1 MEPKKFRA
9 LCAGGDARG
18 VSEAVEAEP
27 WLAQD
32 GDALR
37 AAAEAGW
44 AEVVRALLGAGA
56 AADAEGGARRP
67 LLRALAPAHPKH
79 EGHAGVVEALV
90 EAGADLETPGNYQ
103 SYGPL
108 RLAAACGV
116 RALVEPLLAGLRACL
131 VEPDPHERAAL
142 YDLGGLSRALEADPS
157 QVHALDAV
165 GRTPLHAVAGSRLWR
180 GGPEE
185 QAASLAVAARLW
197 EAGAE
202 VDAPQRLAG
211 KHHGTPLWWVC
222 SFGRDPG
229 LATWLLERGAS
240 PKGCMLVALWHPDE
254 ALGRLL
260 LAHGGEIEERDV
272 RGFTVLQ
279 HLLMFGRVE
288 GALAA
293 LSLGADPN
301 AVGPK
306 GLTALHLAAQFEQGA
321 QVFDALLG
329 AGARWGQGDE
339 AGQTALD
346 RALAH
351 GKAAQA
357 ELLRERQ
364 PS

>member
-1 MEPKKFRA
+1 
-9 LCAGGDARG
+9 
-18 VSEAVEAEP
+18 
-27 WLAQD
+27 
-32 GDALR
+32 
-37 AAAEAGW
+37 
-44 AEVVRALLGAGA
+44 
-56 AADAEGGARRP
+56 
-67 LLRALAPAHPKH
+67 LAPAHPKH
-79 EGHAGVVEALV
+79 EGHVRVVEALV

-116 RALVEPLLAGLRACL
+116 RALVEPLLAGLRARL

-142 YDLGGLSRALEADPS
+142 YDLDGLSRALEADPS
-157 QVHALDAV
+157 QVHALDAM

-180 GGPEE
+180 DGDPGAG
-185 QAASLAVAARLW
+185 AATAARLL

-202 VDAPQRLAG
+202 VDPPQRLAG

-229 LATWLLERGAS
+229 LAAWLLERGAS

-254 ALGRLL
+254 GLGRALL
-260 LAHGGEIEERDV
+260 RAGGDLEERDV

-293 LSLGADPN
+293 LALGADPN
-301 AVGPK
+301 AQGPK

-321 QVFDALLG
+321 EVFDALLG
-329 AGARWGQGDE
+329 AGARWARAMRPDRRRWSGPWR
-339 AGQTALD
+339 TARRRRPSSCA
-346 RALAH
+346 RAAP
-351 GKAAQA
+351 
-357 ELLRERQ
+357 
-364 PS
+364 PSAWG